1 LDGNIQDIEARRAE
15 EEKRSEF
22 YGVKKLRNSKQNLPI
37 RFNCENLK
45 PMKTNLPEK
54 IMVGT
59 LCIYHSGK
67 NSKHCR
73 VLNFLENG
81 QATILVD
88 NVKRVVCQSKLQS
101 IQSILKN

>member
-1 LDGNIQDIEARRAE
+1 MDVQESEAKRAE
-15 EEKRSEF
+15 AEKRSEF
-22 YGVKKLRNSKQNLPI
+22 FGVKKLHNSRQNLPV
-37 RFNCENLK
+37 RFDCEGLK
-45 PMKTNLPEK
+45 PLKTNLPQNVL
-54 IMVGT
+54 VGT

-101 IQSILKN
+101 IQSILKK